1 MNVGDWSFLEQITE
15 LLAQLIVFLFQL
27 GAEGFNFLKGPRIRD
42 AHGGMIGEDPQPL
55 KILITEH
62 AGVTAIPVSAF
73 YDEPGAPTH
82 YARFAFC
89 KKPEV
94 LDEALAR
101 LRRHFS
107 R

>member
-27 GAEGFNFLKGPRIRD
+27 GAEGFNFLKGLRIRD

-62 AGVTAIPVSAF
+62 AGVEDGQHAQ
-73 YDEPGAPTH
+73 H
-82 YARFAFC
+82 FAA
-89 KKPEV
+89 K
-94 LDEALAR
+94 DQR
-101 LRRHFS
+101 LRGECLVLTRIDGHLGGGA
-107 R
+107 RN